1 MEGPKERTMAN
12 RVTVA
17 EVKEIIETSMTD
29 GDITA
34 FTTAANLTVTDL
46 LGDSIVLSSDQLK
59 EIERWLTAHLIAS
72 TRERMALTEGAG
84 GAEITYT
91 GEWGSG
97 LSSTPYGQMVMML
110 DTTGGLKSLDKKRA
124 SILAVTSF
132 DE

>member
-1 MEGPKERTMAN
+1 MAN

-17 EVKEIIETSMTD
+17 EIKEIIETAMTD

-34 FTTAANLTVTDL
+34 FTTAANLTVTDV
-46 LGDSIVLSSDQLK
+46 LGDSTALSLDQLK

-84 GAEITYT
+84 GAEITST